1 LLGKL
6 VKSSTRREDE
16 EDEFDEKVCR
26 IRGQEM
32 KEQEIPFKEQV
43 HTHFLEGKV
52 EEHIQTSSKEEEDK
66 KSETRERKLKTGIID

>member
-1 LLGKL
+1 
-6 VKSSTRREDE
+6 
-16 EDEFDEKVCR
+16 
-26 IRGQEM
+26 M